1 MKTKY
6 KLPKF
11 PKLKKPI
18 FIEGLPGIGHV
29 GKLAIDFII
38 EEMKAKKFL
47 EVYSHSFPNLVFV
60 NEKNLV
66 ELPTVKFYYI
76 ERKGKAK
83 QDLILMSGDVQ
94 PTEEKD
100 SYEFT
105 EQILKLLE
113 DFNVSQIITLG
124 GIGLQN
130 PPKEPKVYCT
140 GNSKEFITE
149 FKKFGTQEKIYGV
162 VGPIIGVTGLLL
174 GLAELKKIK
183 SASLLAESFGNPSYL
198 GIDGAKEIVKI
209 LNKKYSLGIDIK
221 KMEIH
226 PKKEKTKK
234 EEEIHELTNELTKKI
249 KKKIGEDMSYIG

>member
-1 MKTKY
+1 MKVKS
-6 KLPKF
+6 KLQKF
-11 PKLKKPI
+11 PKLKNPI

-29 GKLAIDFII
+29 GKLAVDFMID
-38 EEMKAKKFL
+38 ELKAKKFL

-66 ELPTVKFYYI
+66 ELPTVKFYYA
-76 ERKGKAK
+76 ERKGKN
-83 QDLILMSGDVQ
+83 DIIIMSGDVQ

-113 DFNVSQIITLG
+113 EMNVSQIITLG

-140 GNSKEFITE
+140 GNSKELIDS
-149 FKKFGTQEKIYGV
+149 FKKSGTQEKIYGI
-162 VGPIIGVTGLLL
+162 VGPIIGITGLLL
-174 GLAELKKIK
+174 GLADLRKIK
-183 SASLLAESFGNPSYL
+183 AVSLLAESFGNPSYL

-209 LNKKYSLGIDIK
+209 LNKKLSLGIDIK
-221 KMEIH
+221 KMEIK
-226 PKKEKTKK
+226 PRKEKSKK

>member
-83 QDLILMSGDVQ
+83 QEPGNGKAGADNPRGSDRGFVRLRIYRAGSCDRRYGWRHHCSMH
-94 PTEEKD
+94 
-100 SYEFT
+100 
-105 EQILKLLE
+105 
-113 DFNVSQIITLG
+113 
-124 GIGLQN
+124 LQ
-130 PPKEPKVYCT
+130 
-140 GNSKEFITE
+140 S
-149 FKKFGTQEKIYGV
+149 
-162 VGPIIGVTGLLL
+162 
-174 GLAELKKIK
+174 
-183 SASLLAESFGNPSYL
+183 
-198 GIDGAKEIVKI
+198 
-209 LNKKYSLGIDIK
+209 
-221 KMEIH
+221 
-226 PKKEKTKK
+226 
-234 EEEIHELTNELTKKI
+234 
-249 KKKIGEDMSYIG
+249 